1 MATEGIEG
9 IPATSNQQPSMAQFK
24 GKTALIVDDFPT
36 ARRFIRN
43 TMEELEFTCIEAG
56 SATQAL
62 DLLEY
67 EIPDVILTDLNM
79 PEKNGME
86 LLRELRGRDGFWEV
100 FSHAFIS
107 ERTSMRGRGLKL
119 LTICSEPKES
129 TSFISPN
136 KSRA

>member
-1 MATEGIEG
+1 
-9 IPATSNQQPSMAQFK
+9 MAQFK

-67 EIPDVILTDLNM
+67 EIPDVILTDLLHQRLGQRVEGSLGSAVGGAAGEWM
-79 PEKNGME
+79 LAGKTAHIDDPS
-86 LLRELRGRDGFWEV
+86 V
-100 FSHAFIS
+100 AS
-107 ERTSMRGRGLKL
+107 
-119 LTICSEPKES
+119 
-129 TSFISPN
+129 
-136 KSRA
+136 

>member
-1 MATEGIEG
+1 
-9 IPATSNQQPSMAQFK
+9 MAQFK

-36 ARRFIRN
+36 ARRFIRH

-86 LLRELRGRDGFWEV
+86 LLRELRGRDGFQEV
-100 FSHAFIS
+100 PIVLTMMHETEEILAEAKDENSPVSGHIVKPFDAFMLS
-107 ERTSMRGRGLKL
+107 KVLDPLLK
-119 LTICSEPKES
+119 
-129 TSFISPN
+129 
-136 KSRA
+136 